1 MNQNKKT
8 ENKKLKPLSFNI
20 KPFLNA
26 KTKSTTRNPF
36 TLKQLDNLQKTQ
48 INNMIRV
55 GRSATDINEFVKKV
69 NKVKRTIGKPSLT
82 ATGRKNIGNLFNS
95 FDKKRVDYQ
104 KGMLVVN
111 RAPHTRYN
119 RHFGA
124 KIDDKD
130 IKTFRKMGILSKS
143 SENLIR
149 QRNKNPNIRE
159 LTLRNK
165 KEQEIYDIIKVISKS
180 RVDIY
185 IEDIKRIAFD
195 YLGIEIDSNED
206 IEKIK
211 QIFNLN

>member
-20 KPFLNA
+20 KTFLNA

-82 ATGRKNIGNLFNS
+82 ATGRKNIGNLFNAI
-95 FDKKRVDYQ
+95 DKKRVDYQ
-104 KGMLVVN
+104 NGRLVVN
-111 RAPHTRYN
+111 RVPHTRYN
-119 RHFGA
+119 KHFGA

-130 IKTFRKMGILSKS
+130 IKRLRKMGILSKS
-143 SENLIR
+143 SERLIR
-149 QRNKNPNIRE
+149 QRNNNHSDVKAIS
-159 LTLRNK
+159 LK
-165 KEQEIYDIIKVISKS
+165 SKAEQEIHDIIQVISKS
-180 RVDIY
+180 RIDIY
-185 IEDIKRIAFD
+185 IEDIKRIALD
-195 YLGIEIDSNED
+195 YLGVEINDDD
-206 IEKIK
+206 IEKLKSMIL
-211 QIFNLN
+211 I

>member
-1 MNQNKKT
+1 MNQNKKA

-20 KPFLNA
+20 KTFLNA

-82 ATGRKNIGNLFNS
+82 ATGRKNIGNLFNAI
-95 FDKKRVDYQ
+95 DKKRVDYQ
-104 KGMLVVN
+104 NGRLVVN
-111 RAPHTRYN
+111 RVPHSRYN

-130 IKTFRKMGILSKS
+130 IKRLRKMGILSKS

-149 QRNKNPNIRE
+149 QRNKNPDIRA

-165 KEQEIYDIIKVISKS
+165 KEQEIYDIINVISKS

-185 IEDIKRIAFD
+185 IEDIKRIALD

>member
-82 ATGRKNIGNLFNS
+82 ATGRKNIGNLFNA
-95 FDKKRVDYQ
+95 FDKKKVDYQ
-104 KGMLVVN
+104 KGMLVVDKV
-111 RAPHTRYN
+111 PVSRYN
-119 RHFGA
+119 KHFGK

-130 IKTFRKMGILSKS
+130 IKRLRKMGILSKS

-149 QRNKNPNIRE
+149 ERNKNPDIRAI
-159 LTLRNK
+159 TLRNK

-180 RVDIY
+180 RIDIY
-185 IEDIKRIAFD
+185 IEDIKRIALD
-195 YLGIEIDSNED
+195 YLGIELNDDND
-206 IEKIK
+206 IEKFKSVFLI
-211 QIFNLN
+211 